1 MSIQNAQKIDLLTKT
16 VDFYRRSLADYA
28 QFARTEIK
36 PRSKKQLEHR
46 LEAILKEIE
55 ALKVKPAAQA
65 L

>member
-1 MSIQNAQKIDLLTKT
+1 MSKQNDQKIELLNKT

-46 LEAILKEIE
+46 LEAILKEIDT
-55 ALKVKPAAQA
+55 LKVKPAVEAV
-65 L
+65 